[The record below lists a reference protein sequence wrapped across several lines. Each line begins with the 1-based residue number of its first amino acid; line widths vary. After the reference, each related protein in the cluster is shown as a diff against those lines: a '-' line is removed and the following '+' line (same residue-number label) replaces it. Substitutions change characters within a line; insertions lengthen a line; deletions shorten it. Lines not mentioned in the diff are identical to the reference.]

1 MAELAASKTSAS
13 GGRRSEFEKAQKQGV
28 LRANANKTTM
38 LQAVSRGAAAQKEK
52 QNMQMWRNW
61 QTRWIQVPVKAI
73 SYGFKSLHL
82 HQNSRR
88 GLVPLLEF
96 LCQINPLNLLVL
108 KNIFQIMSID
118 KMFKFFLKIAF
129 LYCVLRIFMLQCSK
143 ANKYLSII

>member
-1 MAELAASKTSAS
+1 MFVVGHGCQKRKTKYAEVAELAASKTSAS

-96 LCQINPLNLLVL
+96 LYKLTLESLNV
-108 KNIFQIMSID
+108 
-118 KMFKFFLKIAF
+118 
-129 LYCVLRIFMLQCSK
+129 CVSK
-143 ANKYLSII
+143 HSFASTNKS